1 MITPEAHGILLHE
14 LTRHGGMTKALPS
27 NTGWNFE
34 VMGERKKAVL
44 QVCKWAQSRRHFE
57 NIVQH
62 ISPNGSKGGFQGNY
76 DGLLRFM
83 EIGPLDSDYDDKLRA
98 LYAGLP
104 GEPARGYKVAMNGSR
119 TFDLNHGFGE
129 SPTYL
134 ALLRNR
140 SNGPVIV

>member
-1 MITPEAHGILLHE
+1 MECFPLL
-14 LTRHGGMTKALPS
+14 R
-27 NTGWNFE
+27 
-34 VMGERKKAVL
+34 RKL
-44 QVCKWAQSRRHFE
+44 HFE

-62 ISPNGSKGGFQGNY
+62 ISANGSKGGFQGNY

-104 GEPARGYKVAMNGSR
+104 GEPALGYKVAMNGSR
-119 TFDLNHGFGE
+119 TFDHNHGFGE

-134 ALLRNR
+134 AMLRNGGDG
-140 SNGPVIV
+140 SAIA